1 MITMPSSPATTSL
14 ATTPERILRRLEWRV
29 IRRLDGLFQGDY
41 RTLFYGTGIDIA
53 ELREYQLDDDVRHI
67 DWNVTARMDSPYVR
81 QFVEDREITAW
92 FLLDLTRSTTFG
104 PANRSKEA
112 ILIDYVAT
120 LARLLTRDGNRVGA
134 ILYDRGIEQVIP
146 PHTGRN
152 QVLLLTRQLLRATSG
167 KSNNGAP
174 KAKPGAPT
182 NLATLLN
189 AGLNA
194 VKRRSVIFIIS
205 DFFSEPGWDRPLSQL
220 SQRHELIAVRLWDP
234 REVELPDAGLLMVE
248 DVETGEHLYVDTSDP
263 VFRRRFAEA
272 ARQQEQQLN
281 AEVKRLGIDLHAIST
296 EEDLTG
302 AIVRMATLR
311 KRRRR

>member
-92 FLLDLTRSTTFG
+92 FLLDLTRSMTFG
-104 PANRSKEA
+104 PADRSKEA

-120 LARLLTRDGNRVGA
+120 LARLLTRATVSGLSSTRHQRYGFPRTPGA
-134 ILYDRGIEQVIP
+134 IRYCSS
-146 PHTGRN
+146 
-152 QVLLLTRQLLRATSG
+152 RQLLRATSG
-167 KSNNGAP
+167 KSNNGRLKRQARQP
-174 KAKPGAPT
+174 IWRRCS
-182 NLATLLN
+182 L

-194 VKRRSVIFIIS
+194 VAP
-205 DFFSEPGWDRPLSQL
+205 FSALRHLGLLQRTGLGPALSQL
-220 SQRHELIAVRLWDP
+220 SQRHGVDRRASLGLPRSNCRTQEL
-234 REVELPDAGLLMVE
+234 
-248 DVETGEHLYVDTSDP
+248 
-263 VFRRRFAEA
+263 
-272 ARQQEQQLN
+272 Q
-281 AEVKRLGIDLHAIST
+281 
-296 EEDLTG
+296 
-302 AIVRMATLR
+302 
-311 KRRRR
+311 

>member
-1 MITMPSSPATTSL
+1 M
-14 ATTPERILRRLEWRV
+14 
-29 IRRLDGLFQGDY
+29 
-41 RTLFYGTGIDIA
+41 
-53 ELREYQLDDDVRHI
+53 RHI

-92 FLLDLTRSTTFG
+92 FLLDLTRSMTFG
-104 PANRSKEA
+104 PADRSKEA

-182 NLATLLN
+182 DLATLLN

-194 VKRRSVIFIIS
+194 VKRRSVLFIIS
-205 DFFSEPGWDRPLSQL
+205 TSSANRAGTALRSFAAARADRRASLGPA
-220 SQRHELIAVRLWDP
+220 RGRTADE
-234 REVELPDAGLLMVE
+234 LLMVE
-248 DVETGEHLYVDTSDP
+248 DVETGENLYVDTSDP
-263 VFRRRFAEA
+263 ASAAALPRRPNSRNGNSTPKSAP
-272 ARQQEQQLN
+272 
-281 AEVKRLGIDLHAIST
+281 GIDLHAIST